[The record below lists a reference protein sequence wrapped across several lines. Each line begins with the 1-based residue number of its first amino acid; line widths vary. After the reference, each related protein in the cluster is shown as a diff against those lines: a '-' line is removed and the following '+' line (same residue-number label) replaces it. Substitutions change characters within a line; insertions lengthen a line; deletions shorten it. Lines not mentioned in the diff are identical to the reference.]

1 MRTTMI
7 TTMRT
12 TAENNTLTV
21 FLEGRIDTNNAAQAE
36 SELFAAAEGA
46 NGADIVIDAEK
57 LEYISSAGLRV
68 LMKLRKSI
76 NKPLPVI
83 NVSRD
88 VYDIFETTGFTE
100 LLDVKKALRRV
111 STDGMKLIGSGF
123 TGDVYRMD
131 DETVIK
137 VFHKNISYDIMIS
150 KENQKARNAFLAG
163 VPTAIP
169 YDIVRVGECY
179 GTVYEMLD
187 AKDLVTV
194 AAEDKTRLDEQI
206 AKFARIVK
214 NMHTIR
220 ADPSKFEPVKQTS
233 LGALQYL
240 ASVLTDEE
248 MKKVRALYESIPDR
262 DTFIHGD
269 CHLGNVMVRDGEM
282 MFIDLGTSGTGHPI
296 FDMGSM
302 YSLFVDRADNDEAIA
317 ASPVL
322 RPFTKDEIKKVWSVF
337 IRTYLDTAD
346 EELIAKAERQIE
358 AVSLARR
365 LFMVIAMPGALTPEA
380 LAAMKQKLFSLYDSG
395 IGEICF

>member
-1 MRTTMI
+1 MRTT
-7 TTMRT
+7 T
-12 TAENNTLTV
+12 ENNTLTI
-21 FLEGRIDTNNAAQAE
+21 FLEGRIDTGNAAQTEKEIFDAV
-36 SELFAAAEGA
+36 G
-46 NGADIVIDAEK
+46 GRTDDIIIDAEK

-100 LLDVKKALRRV
+100 LLDVRKALRKV
-111 STDGMKLIGSGF
+111 STEGMKLIGSGF

-131 DETVIK
+131 EETVIK
-137 VFHKNISYDIMIS
+137 VFRPTISFDMVIS
-150 KENQKARNAFLAG
+150 KENQKARNAFVAG

-169 YDIVRVGECY
+169 YDIVRVGDCY

-187 AKDLVTV
+187 AKDLVSV
-194 AAEDKTRLDEQI
+194 MAEDKEHIDLHIADFAKLVKSI
-206 AKFARIVK
+206 HGVKVDPAKFGSVK
-214 NMHTIR
+214 YESI
-220 ADPSKFEPVKQTS
+220 
-233 LGALQYL
+233 GALPYL

-248 MKKVRALYESIPDR
+248 MKKLKALYESIPDR

-269 CHLGNVMVRDGEM
+269 CHTGNVMVRDGEM
-282 MFIDLGTSGTGHPI
+282 MFIDLGTAGTGHPI

-322 RPFTKDEIKKVWSVF
+322 HPFTKEEIKRIWSVF
-337 IRTYLDTAD
+337 IRTYLDTEN
-346 EELIAKAERQIE
+346 EELITKAERQIE
-358 AVSLARR
+358 AISLARR
-365 LFMVIAMPGALTPEA
+365 LFMVIAIPGSLTPEA
-380 LAAMKQKLFSLYDSG
+380 LAAMKQKLFSLCDG
-395 IGEICF
+395 GLGEICF